1 MGGPPLCELRLL
13 HVNGISKAL
22 APLLKVCQSCTL
34 RLTPTGVTAVQIDSC
49 VAYVCELSREAVSGL
64 PTEPLSVTLPS
75 ATWSKFIT
83 EANAAHEAVL
93 LVFADAVR
101 LVMRSGKDKLSHSLE
116 SPMMANES
124 GDDMEADIRASMMEM
139 KATFTCKVQEGVAV
153 KTEGFQDFMYVRL
166 TPGEGNLA
174 VEGVEP
180 TGGLSAVRRRIVC
193 DSHVPAP
200 VSVELSSRFF
210 QNAMMPAD
218 QMVIRGFGEE
228 GQTLVVKVIG
238 SFSATQKRKASKE
251 ASSAT
256 HITTIIIAPRSADE

>member
-1 MGGPPLCELRLL
+1 MASPPLCELRLL
-13 HVNGISKAL
+13 HVNGIAKAL
-22 APLLKVCQSCTL
+22 APLLKVCQTCTL
-34 RLTPTGVTAVQIDSC
+34 RLSPAGATAVQIDSC
-49 VAYVCELSREAVSGL
+49 VAYICELSSTAVSGL
-64 PTEPLSVTLPS
+64 PEKPLSVTLPS

-93 LVFADAVR
+93 LVFEDAAR

-124 GDDMEADIRASMMEM
+124 GDDMEADIRDSMMEM
-139 KATFTCKVQEGVAV
+139 KTTFTCKVKEGVAV
-153 KTEGFQDFMYVRL
+153 KTDGFQDFMYVRL
-166 TPGEGNLA
+166 TPGEGCLA

-218 QMVIRGFGEE
+218 NMVIRGFGEE
-228 GQTLVVKVIG
+228 GQTLMVKVIG
-238 SFSATQKRKASKE
+238 SFSAVQKRKAGKDAPS
-251 ASSAT
+251 AS
-256 HITTIIIAPRSADE
+256 HVTTIIIAPRSPDE